1 MIYSADE
8 AGKVGADT
16 DSPASPD
23 YAPTGIA
30 LTGAI
35 DWVQIDLGDDDH
47 DHDHLIEPEDGMS
60 LAMAPQ

>member
-1 MIYSADE
+1 MIYSAAE

-23 YAPTGIA
+23 YAPTGNV

-47 DHDHLIEPEDGMS
+47 DHLIELEDGMS